1 MSILFYNFAA
11 DNKKKGP
18 IMSVTALQNV
28 WEGLLAYNLSTANKR
43 WLAERLW
50 EQAES
55 EESDA
60 LEPYTTEE
68 INAMITESEADFAS
82 ERFLSMEDARAHRR
96 AHLAKL
102 LEA

>member
-1 MSILFYNFAA
+1 MSKLFYNFAA

-55 EESDA
+55 EESDV

-68 INAMITESEADFAS
+68 INSMLFWLNKVDNSDWMPTAIRM
-82 ERFLSMEDARAHRR
+82 LSLTRTPM
-96 AHLAKL
+96 
-102 LEA
+102 